1 VLARARERKD
11 VSHRIEA
18 REVAVQPAQ
27 LVVRGQPDGDGRR
40 LRGEARL
47 DFRQGN
53 RTQQQTTQVRRWNRG
68 TRRLE
73 HLDLE
78 SFALTHRQQVNRV
91 QSLAVRILVSGGAGF
106 IGSHVVDAYIA
117 AGHEVAVL
125 DNFSTGREDN
135 VNQAAAVHRVDLRD
149 QPQVEKAVST
159 FRPQLVN
166 HHAAQSEVPKSVA
179 DPTYDAQ
186 VNIIGG
192 LNLLKACVDHNVRK
206 VIFSS
211 TGGALYG
218 EPDVVPAAEN
228 HPVRPLSPYGTSKF
242 AFEQYL
248 GTFRRTFGLDY
259 TVLRYANIYG
269 ARQDF
274 HAEEG
279 RVIAIFA
286 SRMLEGKPLT
296 IDGTGEQ
303 SRDMLHVG
311 DVATANLA
319 ALEKGSGGTFHVSTG
334 IPVTVND
341 LYRKLALLTGYRLEP
356 NFGPSRKG
364 DVYRIALDNQL
375 ARVELGWE
383 PRVSLEEGLSLTVD
397 YFREQVSR
405 PSA

>member
-1 VLARARERKD
+1 M
-11 VSHRIEA
+11 
-18 REVAVQPAQ
+18 
-27 LVVRGQPDGDGRR
+27 
-40 LRGEARL
+40 
-47 DFRQGN
+47 
-53 RTQQQTTQVRRWNRG
+53 
-68 TRRLE
+68 
-73 HLDLE
+73 
-78 SFALTHRQQVNRV
+78 
-91 QSLAVRILVSGGAGF
+91 RILVTGGAGF
-106 IGSHVVDAYIA
+106 IGSHVVDAYAA

-149 QPQVEKAVST
+149 QAQVDKAVAS
-159 FRPQLVN
+159 FRPELVN
-166 HHAAQSEVPKSVA
+166 HHAAQSEVPRSVA

-192 LNLLKACVDHNVRK
+192 LNLLKACVDHSVRK

-218 EPDVVPAAEN
+218 EPDVVPADED

-248 GTFRRTFGLDY
+248 ATFRRTFGLDF

-286 SRMLEGKPLT
+286 SRMLAGKPVT

-319 ALEKGSGGTFHVSTG
+319 VVEKGSGGTFHVSTG
-334 IPVTVND
+334 IAITVNE
-341 LYRKLALLTGYRLEP
+341 LFRKLAALTGYSLPP
-356 NFGPSRKG
+356 NYGLARKG
-364 DVYRIALDNQL
+364 DVYRIALDNER
-375 ARVELGWE
+375 ARQRLGWE
-383 PRVSLEEGLSLTVD
+383 PRVNLEEGLSLTVD
-397 YFREQVSR
+397 YFREQV
-405 PSA
+405 PSAHP

>member
-1 VLARARERKD
+1 
-11 VSHRIEA
+11 
-18 REVAVQPAQ
+18 
-27 LVVRGQPDGDGRR
+27 
-40 LRGEARL
+40 
-47 DFRQGN
+47 
-53 RTQQQTTQVRRWNRG
+53 
-68 TRRLE
+68 
-73 HLDLE
+73 
-78 SFALTHRQQVNRV
+78 
-91 QSLAVRILVSGGAGF
+91 VRILVTGGAGF

-149 QPQVEKAVST
+149 QAEVENAVGS
-159 FRPQLVN
+159 FRPELVN

-192 LNLLKACVDHNVRK
+192 LNLLKACVDHHVRK

-218 EPDVVPAAEN
+218 EPDVVPAAED

-248 GTFRRTFGLDY
+248 ATFRRTFGLDF
-259 TVLRYANIYG
+259 TVLRYANVYG
-269 ARQDF
+269 PRQDF
-274 HAEEG
+274 YAEEG

-286 SRMLEGKPLT
+286 SRMLGGKPVT

-319 ALEKGSGGTFHVSTG
+319 AVDKGSGGTFHVSTG
-334 IPVTVND
+334 IATTVND
-341 LYRKLALLTGYRLEP
+341 LYRKLALITGYRREP
-356 NFGPSRKG
+356 NYGPSRKG
-364 DVYRIALDNQL
+364 DVYRIALDNERAREQL
-375 ARVELGWE
+375 RWE

-397 YFREQVSR
+397 YFREQV
-405 PSA
+405 PSPHQ